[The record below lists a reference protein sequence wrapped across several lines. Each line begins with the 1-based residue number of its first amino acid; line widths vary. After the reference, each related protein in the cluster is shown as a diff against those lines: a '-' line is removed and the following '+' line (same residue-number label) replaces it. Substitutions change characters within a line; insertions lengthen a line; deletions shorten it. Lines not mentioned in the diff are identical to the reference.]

1 LAGSAVVHLKS
12 QNTKKG
18 QNIQSVPP
26 GRANKSFKP
35 TALRATIGIGGV
47 ATSSAFLTAAV
58 LGRGLTPALALYEF
72 KTSKDRIC
80 AFSVLTTNRCTD
92 CRGSGTQSRL
102 KLALLECQF
111 SFDWALDHR
120 FGRPLTLKIQIR

>member
-1 LAGSAVVHLKS
+1 LFSCLWLLRVKFYGHFLFGCACSCLAGSAVVHLKS

-58 LGRGLTPALALYEF
+58 LGRGLTPAL
-72 KTSKDRIC
+72 
-80 AFSVLTTNRCTD
+80 
-92 CRGSGTQSRL
+92 
-102 KLALLECQF
+102 
-111 SFDWALDHR
+111 
-120 FGRPLTLKIQIR
+120 